1 MKKDLLYNFAELVLT
16 DSKLKKL
23 MKRKDFLSYEK
34 LKNNNGEMSFDL
46 ADKIATSIKKWAISM
61 GATHYTHWFFPLTG
75 KYAEKHISFLEYNS
89 KGDFIKKFN
98 GNCLIKGET
107 DASSF
112 PSGGERLTFEAR
124 GYTVWDYSSPVFIK
138 KDDKGNKVL
147 YIPTA
152 FCTYNGVAVDEKT
165 PLLRATE
172 FLNKEATTLLNTL
185 GFLDVTS
192 VICHV
197 GCEQEYFL
205 IDKDLFNKRKDLVL
219 TGRTLLGAD
228 AIKSQEIS
236 HHYLGQIKPSVS
248 EFMHDLNKELW
259 ELGIMA
265 KIQHNEVAPTQ
276 HEIVAVYSQVNI
288 VADQNSLL
296 MEVMNKVAAKHNFKV
311 LFHEKPYK
319 GVNGSGK
326 HNNWS
331 ISTNTGINLLDSS
344 KVNELVF
351 LLFFTT
357 IISAI
362 DNHYDLLKMS
372 TSSLGN
378 DLRLGGS
385 EAPPSIISVFIGDD
399 MSEVLDEFVASNK
412 LSKKTKSKLDFKT
425 SSVLKPYK
433 DNCDRNRTTPFAYTG
448 NKFEFRMVGSSQSI
462 ALSNTVLAT
471 IVGDELKKTNKKL
484 NTYIE
489 NNNIVLNSKKSK
501 PKSELNALLESALK
515 SIIVE
520 NITKHSRI
528 IFNGNSYDKLWEK
541 EALKRGLV
549 DYKTSIECFDRLLEK
564 TNVDLFENNGI
575 LTSTELKVRFDTC
588 LEKYISE
595 CLTEAKTLLDI
606 SLKQVLPNLENFL
619 TNKIENTNKA
629 ESFGIKNNSA
639 KVEIKEL
646 SLMTEKFLDNVKVLK
661 EKIDKAQKIK
671 DIKDKA
677 KFCQNDIIN
686 IMNSVRDIYDSIE
699 PSLPKN
705 FKPFPDYDDLLFLE
719 NN

>member
-1 MKKDLLYNFAELVLT
+1 MKKDLLYNFASCVLT

-23 MKRKDFLSYEK
+23 MKRKDFNEYIN
-34 LKNNNGEMSFDL
+34 LKQLKGEMSFDL
-46 ADKIATSIKKWAISM
+46 ANKIASAIKKWAISM

-89 KGDFIKKFN
+89 KGDYIKKFN
-98 GNCLIKGET
+98 GNSLIKGET

-138 KDDKGNKVL
+138 KDDRDNKVL

-152 FCTYNGVAVDEKT
+152 FCTYMGLAVDEKT

-172 FLNKEATTLLNTL
+172 FLSKQATQLLNKL
-185 GFLDVTS
+185 NYQDVTS
-192 VICHV
+192 VDCFV

-205 IDKDLFNKRKDLVL
+205 VDKDLFYKRKDLVL
-219 TGRTLLGAD
+219 TGRTLLGAE

-248 EFMHDLNKELW
+248 AFMHDLNKELW

-276 HEIVAVYSQVNI
+276 HEIVAVYSQANI

-296 MEVMNKVAAKHNFKV
+296 MEVMNKVANKHNFKV

-331 ISTNTGINLLDSS
+331 ISTNTGINLLDVN
-344 KVNELVF
+344 KVDELVF
-351 LLFFTT
+351 MLVFTS

-362 DNHYDLLKMS
+362 DKHYDLLKMS

-385 EAPPSIISVFIGDD
+385 EAPPSIISVFIGEDMKDMLDD
-399 MSEVLDEFVASNK
+399 FVKLNKVKKKKASQLDI
-412 LSKKTKSKLDFKT
+412 KTT
-425 SSVLKPYK
+425 SVVKPFK

-462 ALSNTVLAT
+462 AFSNTVLAML
-471 IVGDELKKTNKKL
+471 VGDEFRRINEKL
-484 NTYIE
+484 SKVEINIE
-489 NNNIVLNSKKSK
+489 QEVAK
-501 PKSELNALLESALK
+501 
-515 SIIVE
+515 IIID
-520 NITKHSRI
+520 NITNHSRI
-528 IFNGNSYDKLWEK
+528 IFNGNSYDESWAK
-541 EALKRGLV
+541 EARSRGLV
-549 DYKTSIECFDRLLEK
+549 DYKNSIECYKRLLEEENIK
-564 TNVDLFENNGI
+564 LFEN
-575 LTSTELKVRFDTC
+575 TSVLSKTELKVRYDTFMDS
-588 LEKYISE
+588 YISD
-595 CLTEAKTLLDI
+595 CLTEAKTLVDMCH
-606 SLKQVLPNLENFL
+606 KQVIPCIRSFISKLIDSYENISIKVK
-619 TNKIENTNKA
+619 NENDKIKLL
-629 ESFGIKNNSA
+629 
-639 KVEIKEL
+639 V
-646 SLMTEKFLDNVKVLK
+646 EKFLSLEENVEILNKKINMVIKISNSEKKANICQK
-661 EKIDKAQKIK
+661 EIYL
-671 DIKDKA
+671 
-677 KFCQNDIIN
+677 
-686 IMNSVRDIYDSIE
+686 IMEEVRNIYDELEHI
-699 PSLPKN
+699 LPEK
-705 FKPFPDYDDLLFLE
+705 FKPFPNYDDLLFLSK
-719 NN
+719 N

>member
-1 MKKDLLYNFAELVLT
+1 MEKDLLYKFSSYVLT
-16 DSKLKKL
+16 DSKLKRL
-23 MKRKDFLSYEK
+23 MKRKDYNEYIN
-34 LKNNNGEMSFDL
+34 LKTFNGQMDFAL
-46 ADKIATSIKKWAISM
+46 ADKIASAIKKWAISM

-98 GNCLIKGET
+98 GKALIKGET

-138 KDDKGNKVL
+138 KDDKDNKVL

-152 FCTYNGVAVDEKT
+152 FCTYMGVAVDEKT

-172 FLNKEATTLLNTL
+172 FLNKEATKLLNTI
-185 GFLDVTS
+185 GYNDVTS

-219 TGRTLLGAD
+219 TGRTLLGAE
-228 AIKSQEIS
+228 AIKSQETS
-236 HHYLGQIKPSVS
+236 HHYLGQIKPKVS
-248 EFMHDLNKELW
+248 AFMHDLNKELW

-276 HEIVAVYSQVNI
+276 HEIVAVYAQANI

-296 MEVMNKVAAKHNFKV
+296 MEVMNKVADKHGFKV

-331 ISTNTGINLLDSS
+331 ISTNTGINLLDCN
-344 KVNELVF
+344 KANELVF
-351 LLFFTT
+351 MLAFTSV
-357 IISAI
+357 IAAI
-362 DNHYDLLKMS
+362 DKHYDLLKMS

-385 EAPPSIISVFIGDD
+385 EAPPSIISVFVGDD
-399 MSEVLDEFVASNK
+399 MSEMMEDFVKLNKVKKKKVSLLDM
-412 LSKKTKSKLDFKT
+412 KT
-425 SSVLKPYK
+425 SSVAKAYK

-462 ALSNTVLAT
+462 AFSNTVLAT
-471 IVGDELKKTNKKL
+471 IVADEFRLINERL
-484 NTYIE
+484 Q
-489 NNNIVLNSKKSK
+489 KSK
-501 PKSELNALLESALK
+501 DPEQEIVKV
-515 SIIVE
+515 IID
-520 NITKHSRI
+520 NITNHSRI
-528 IFNGNSYDKLWEK
+528 IFNGNSYDDNWAK
-541 EALKRGLV
+541 EAKNRGLV
-549 DYKTSIECFDRLLEK
+549 DYKNSVECYKRLLDENNIK
-564 TNVDLFENNGI
+564 LFEDSGVLSN
-575 LTSTELKVRFDTC
+575 TEVKVRYDTFMETYVSDC
-588 LEKYISE
+588 LI
-595 CLTEAKTLLDI
+595 EAKTLVDMCK
-606 SLKQVLPNLENFL
+606 KQVLPSIEKYINKLIDTNNKLEKFGVKNKEAITKTKNLIESNIIL
-619 TNKIENTNKA
+619 SKKVEELVASVDTIKNKNKIE
-629 ESFGIKNNSA
+629 
-639 KVEIKEL
+639 
-646 SLMTEKFLDNVKVLK
+646 
-661 EKIDKAQKIK
+661 DKADYCQKEVCKQMEEVREVYDKIEVVLP
-671 DIKDKA
+671 DID
-677 KFCQNDIIN
+677 
-686 IMNSVRDIYDSIE
+686 
-699 PSLPKN
+699 
-705 FKPFPDYDDLLFLE
+705 KPFPNYDDILFFD